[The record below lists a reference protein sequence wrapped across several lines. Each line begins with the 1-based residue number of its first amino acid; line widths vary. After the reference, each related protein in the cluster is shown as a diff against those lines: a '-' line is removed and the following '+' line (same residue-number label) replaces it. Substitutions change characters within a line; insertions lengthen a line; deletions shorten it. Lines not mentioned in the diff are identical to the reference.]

1 MLPIVN
7 EVLGNFWSTSKDWLK
22 SHAIMAAIVFVLLLI
37 GLTIVN
43 YAIVDFG
50 NFVGIFFIALGLAIL
65 DFLPIIGILIPMGI
79 WASVAILA
87 FGNTTLGLAVIV
99 LCLVVMVI
107 KQIIEPFVAGKSL
120 GISPLEEI
128 ASALVACLVMG
139 LNPLGL
145 IFGPIIYTVGKG
157 FYLKYKKQ

>member
-22 SHAIMAAIVFVLLLI
+22 SHSIMAAIVFVLLLI